1 MLVAKLITAVRN
13 IQFMI
18 LRWLLKNTL
27 SLTAHTVI
35 TNLSKGVNMTKN
47 LNLTTDEALVL
58 QQISESG
65 EEDLTGL
72 TESGKQTTHYLWPEM
87 SLNY

>member
-1 MLVAKLITAVRN
+1 
-13 IQFMI
+13 
-18 LRWLLKNTL
+18 
-27 SLTAHTVI
+27 
-35 TNLSKGVNMTKN
+35 MTKN

-72 TESGKQTTHYLWPEM
+72 TDSLQM
-87 SLNY
+87 SRPKLMTQLSRL

>member
-1 MLVAKLITAVRN
+1 
-13 IQFMI
+13 
-18 LRWLLKNTL
+18 
-27 SLTAHTVI
+27 
-35 TNLSKGVNMTKN
+35 MTKQ

-58 QQISESG
+58 QQIIESG

-72 TESGKQTTHYLWPEM
+72 TESLQMSRPKLMSQLSRLKNKGLIKIKTTTGDWWVSMSRRGKQTIHYMRPEM

>member
-1 MLVAKLITAVRN
+1 
-13 IQFMI
+13 
-18 LRWLLKNTL
+18 
-27 SLTAHTVI
+27 
-35 TNLSKGVNMTKN
+35 MTKN

-72 TESGKQTTHYLWPEM
+72 TESLQMSRRGKQTTHYLWPEM

>member
-1 MLVAKLITAVRN
+1 
-13 IQFMI
+13 
-18 LRWLLKNTL
+18 
-27 SLTAHTVI
+27 
-35 TNLSKGVNMTKN
+35 MTKQ

-58 QQISESG
+58 QQNIESG

-72 TESGKQTTHYLWPEM
+72 TESLQMSRPKLMSQLSRLKNKGLIKIKTTTGDWWVSMSRRGKQTIHYMWPEM

>member
-1 MLVAKLITAVRN
+1 
-13 IQFMI
+13 
-18 LRWLLKNTL
+18 
-27 SLTAHTVI
+27 
-35 TNLSKGVNMTKN
+35 MTKN

-72 TESGKQTTHYLWPEM
+72 TLRAKTRKTAAPPKAATSAGPRPANTCPNSSKP
-87 SLNY
+87 

>member
-1 MLVAKLITAVRN
+1 
-13 IQFMI
+13 
-18 LRWLLKNTL
+18 
-27 SLTAHTVI
+27 
-35 TNLSKGVNMTKN
+35 MTKN

-58 QQISESG
+58 QKISESG

-72 TESGKQTTHYLWPEM
+72 TESLQMSRPKLMTQLSRLKNKGLIKIKTTAGDWWISMSRRGKQTTHYLWPEM

>member
-1 MLVAKLITAVRN
+1 
-13 IQFMI
+13 
-18 LRWLLKNTL
+18 
-27 SLTAHTVI
+27 
-35 TNLSKGVNMTKN
+35 MTKN

-72 TESGKQTTHYLWPEM
+72 TESLQMSRPKLMTQLSRLKNKGLIKIKTTAGDWWISMSRRGKQTIHYLWPEM